1 MKVSKIIVRLLLFLV
16 LTVIS
21 QTGGVVY
28 LFTFYVSTFFRNKF
42 KTRVAFNGAFLVF
55 FVVLYLGTTF
65 FLVPPLARMF
75 GRVPLPMGKDQPL
88 EPVSWYQGALSGCMF
103 SIY

>member
-42 KTRVAFNGAFLVF
+42 KTR
-55 FVVLYLGTTF
+55 
-65 FLVPPLARMF
+65 
-75 GRVPLPMGKDQPL
+75 GR
-88 EPVSWYQGALSGCMF
+88 F
-103 SIY
+103 